1 MSDHEAKQAAYAA
14 KRPKL
19 AEQYPTI
26 EYRVMFRDGSDRI
39 ERVIGMSQIAAYWPD
54 AVQVTRLDWDGAG
67 GFW

>member
-1 MSDHEAKQAAYAA
+1 MSEHERKQAAYAA

-26 EYRVMFRDGSDRI
+26 EYRVFLPDGREFI
-39 ERVIGMSQIAAYWPD
+39 ERAIGLSVIVAHYPQAWRVERVD
-54 AVQVTRLDWDGAG
+54 AAG